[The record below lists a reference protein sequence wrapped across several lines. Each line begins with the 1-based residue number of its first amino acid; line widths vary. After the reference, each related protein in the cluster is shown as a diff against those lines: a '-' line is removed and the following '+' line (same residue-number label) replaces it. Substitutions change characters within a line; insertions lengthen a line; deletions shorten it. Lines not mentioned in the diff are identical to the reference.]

1 MPPRLKAVTSYLNDL
16 WKFRYFWMSMV
27 RVDLR
32 NRYRRSFLGLG
43 WSLLKPISMTAVMC
57 VVFSTLFQ
65 ANIWTYG
72 PFVLVGMTFWGFITE
87 SVIGGCL
94 TFHTAEGYI
103 RQIKVPLAMFPLR
116 VALGAGFHFA
126 ILLPLVV
133 VLVSLVHAV
142 PSMAALLALTASLIM
157 LFVLGWSL
165 AILSGLVTVA
175 FPDMKH
181 ILELVL
187 QVVFYLTPII
197 YPADVLR
204 NQRVGDFLLSIN
216 PFAYLLELVRM
227 PLIDGVVAP
236 PIDYAVGLVFTLFC
250 ASLAMLSLARV
261 ERRLVF
267 WL

>member
-1 MPPRLKAVTSYLNDL
+1 MPQRLNAASSYLNDL

-32 NRYRRSFLGLG
+32 NRYRRSFFGLG

-57 VVFSTLFQ
+57 VVFSTLFD

-87 SVIGGCL
+87 TVIGGCL

-126 ILLPLVV
+126 ILLPLVIL
-133 VLVSLVHAV
+133 LVSLANAI
-142 PSMAALLALTASLIM
+142 PGPAALLALAGSLVM
-157 LFVLGWSL
+157 LFILGWSL

-204 NQRVGDFLLSIN
+204 NQRVGAALLAMN
-216 PFAYLLELVRM
+216 PFAYLLEQVRM
-227 PLIDGVVAP
+227 PLIEGTVAP
-236 PIDYAVGLVFTLFC
+236 PIDYAVGFGFTIVC
-250 ASLAMLSLARV
+250 ASLAVFSLARV